1 MGCTKVR
8 HGFCASCVEK
18 VGADPAGHDMPQRYN
33 PEHPMLE
40 HGPVDRDFLH
50 SFHMCECG
58 VCAFC
63 GNESDDD
70 CCGDHE
76 SQLCSCFPEVP

>member
-1 MGCTKVR
+1 
-8 HGFCASCVEK
+8 
-18 VGADPAGHDMPQRYN
+18 
-33 PEHPMLE
+33 
-40 HGPVDRDFLH
+40 
-50 SFHMCECG
+50 MCECG